1 MKQTKNTLYITSKQ
15 YLNFVLVLRCVVF
28 VVNKLPEDGVLLPE
42 HVEVGTISKWVLLI
56 DLL

>member
-42 HVEVGTISKWVLLI
+42 HVEVGTISK
-56 DLL
+56 